1 MNEETLLDQLN
12 DLCENVLCP
21 MDLMDSIA
29 DYANEKILDELKSLA
44 IALSDDGVVAFYHSI
59 PIMKRIKELER

>member
-21 MDLMDSIA
+21 MDLMDSIS
-29 DYANEKILDELKSLA
+29 DYTNEKIVDELKKLKIENQRIGYQCFDIYSLR
-44 IALSDDGVVAFYHSI
+44 SGCF
-59 PIMKRIKELER
+59 